1 MAQVRLENITKS
13 FDGKAAAVSDFTLTI
28 DDGQFMVIV
37 GPSGSGKTTLLR
49 LIAGLEKPTAGS
61 VYIDGLPVNDVHP
74 RKRDVAMVFQDYA
87 LYPHMTVGQN
97 LAFGLKMQK
106 LPAEQIQQRVSRT
119 AAMLGIDDLLMRKP
133 ATLSG
138 GQQQRVALGRAIVR
152 KPKVFLFDEPLS
164 NLDPTLRI
172 AMRTELKM
180 LHEKLKATSIY
191 VTHDQTEAMALGDR
205 VCVIRNGK
213 ILQLA
218 APLELY
224 EKPANRFV
232 AGFFGTPP
240 MNFLNGSIQFQ
251 GENCYFVSG
260 EDRIL
265 LPPRMKKPLA
275 DRNGKDIVLGVRP
288 HYVTVSPSVSANP
301 DGIQGTVLT
310 AEPLGDRT
318 DVYVKTGS
326 ANTLVAAI
334 APHINVTASSPVII
348 SINAERIHLF
358 ENGDTGP
365 NILLPAKCPNC

>member
-1 MAQVRLENITKS
+1 MAQVRLENVTKS
-13 FDGKAAAVSDFTLTI
+13 FDGKAVVSDLNLTV

-61 VYIDGLPVNDVHP
+61 IYIDGLPVNDVHP

-97 LAFGLKMQK
+97 MAFGLKMQK

-119 AAMLGIDDLLMRKP
+119 AAMLDIDNLLMRKP
-133 ATLSG
+133 GTLSG

-180 LHEKLKATSIY
+180 LHKKLEATSIY

-205 VCVIRNGK
+205 VCVIRNGNV
-213 ILQLA
+213 LQLA
-218 APLELY
+218 TPLELY

-240 MNFLNGSIQFQ
+240 MNFLDGGIQFQ
-251 GENCYFVSG
+251 DDNCYFVAG
-260 EDRIL
+260 EDRIQ
-265 LPPRMKKPLA
+265 LPSRTKKPLA
-275 DRNGKDIVLGVRP
+275 DRNGKEIVLGIRP
-288 HYVTVSPSVSANP
+288 HYVSVSPSGSA
-301 DGIQGTVLT
+301 DQGGIKGTVLT

-326 ANTLVAAI
+326 ANTLVAATD
-334 APHINVTASSPVII
+334 PHLNVTVGNPVII
-348 SINAERIHLF
+348 NINAERVHLF

-365 NILLPAKCPNC
+365 IIPLPANCPDG